1 MQRNLPTLSFF
12 EEGMYCSDWNFHNL
26 PPSLYSPNE
35 RRNKFH
41 LNDEWYQLDATDL
54 FIIIN
59 NNCGLVGICSSIQC
73 VQPILLKTGIQMPET
88 CRVIYD
94 NK

>member
-1 MQRNLPTLSFF
+1 
-12 EEGMYCSDWNFHNL
+12 MYCSDWNFHKL

-41 LNDEWYQLDATDL
+41 LNDEWYQLDATNL

-59 NNCGLVGICSSIQC
+59 NSTCFWHLYAR
-73 VQPILLKTGIQMPET
+73 LKEYRLYTLYT
-88 CRVIYD
+88 TAYTH
-94 NK
+94 